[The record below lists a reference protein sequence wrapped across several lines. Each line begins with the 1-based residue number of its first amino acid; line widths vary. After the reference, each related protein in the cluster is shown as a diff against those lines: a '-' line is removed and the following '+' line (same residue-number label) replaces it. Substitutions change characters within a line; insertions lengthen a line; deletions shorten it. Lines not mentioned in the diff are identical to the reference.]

1 MGITINIQ
9 WILFLIK
16 VLVIAFIFKTSYL
29 IAATIVLVPNFIH
42 EFFRTIYKR
51 EQISFKVLFLTTAF
65 IILWVLAVFKYDGL
79 YTYGFD

>member
-9 WILFLIK
+9 WIFFLIK
-16 VLVIAFIFKTSYL
+16 VLVIAFIFKISYL

-42 EFFRTIYKR
+42 EVFRTIYKR

-65 IILWVLAVFKYDGL
+65 IILWVLAVFKYDVL